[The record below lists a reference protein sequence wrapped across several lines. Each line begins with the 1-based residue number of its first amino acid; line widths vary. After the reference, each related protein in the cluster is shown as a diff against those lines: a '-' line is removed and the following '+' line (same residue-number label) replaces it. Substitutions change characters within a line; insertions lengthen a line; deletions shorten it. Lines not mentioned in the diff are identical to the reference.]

1 MGTLLT
7 GIISPLTTPFIDEE
21 LELDH
26 LKENIDRYN
35 AFSLAGYLVLG
46 STGESIYL
54 TDDESEVVVLAAKEA
69 SAPGKK
75 IIAGTARES
84 TRQTIEFTNRIAQID
99 VDAAL
104 VRSPGYFKSRL
115 SRDALKSHYLRIA
128 DEANIPIL
136 IYNIPVHTGYSL
148 PSDLIIE
155 LSDHPNIIG
164 IKDSSGNLN
173 QLAEYIPHVREDFS
187 VLLGAASVLLPGLIL
202 GVSGAI
208 ITLSDVAP
216 VQCLKLYQLFKDH
229 NWEEAR
235 RLQLLLV
242 PLNKALI
249 QTMGIAAVKYA
260 LDLVGFKGGQARS
273 PLPALSDSEKSDLE
287 EILQKLHLI

>member
-1 MGTLLT
+1 MGMQLA
-7 GIISPLTTPFIDEE
+7 GIFSPLTTPFIDEE
-21 LELDH
+21 LALDH
-26 LKENIDRYN
+26 LRENIDRYN

-69 SAPGKK
+69 SDPKK
-75 IIAGTARES
+75 KLIVGTARES
-84 TRQTIEFTNRIAQID
+84 TRQTIEFTNRIAGID

-115 SRDALKSHYLRIA
+115 SREALKSHYLRIA
-128 DEANIPIL
+128 DEADIPIL

-148 PSDLIIE
+148 SSDLIIE
-155 LSDHPNIIG
+155 LSNHSNIIG

-173 QLAEYIPHVREDFS
+173 QLAEYFPHLREDFT
-187 VLLGAASVLLPGLIL
+187 VLLGAASVLLPGLIM

-216 VQCLKLYQLFKDH
+216 AQCLKLYQLFKDKK
-229 NWEEAR
+229 WEEAR
-235 RLQLLLV
+235 QLQLNLV

-249 QTMGIAAVKYA
+249 QTMGVAAVKYSM
-260 LDLVGFKGGQARS
+260 DLLGFKGGSARS
-273 PLPALSDSEKSDLE
+273 PLPGLNDSEKSKLE
-287 EILQKLHLI
+287 EILQKLGLI